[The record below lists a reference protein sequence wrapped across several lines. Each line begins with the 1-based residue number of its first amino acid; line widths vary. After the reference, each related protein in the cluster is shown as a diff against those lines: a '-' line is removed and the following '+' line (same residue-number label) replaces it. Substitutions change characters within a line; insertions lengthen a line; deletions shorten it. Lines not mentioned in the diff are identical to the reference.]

1 MRRPEMK
8 QIREVRI
15 KDLLVYFWLQ
25 LLILAIIWTL
35 FGLFVNFGWAPLP
48 VWAILLITIAISYM
62 PLRFFAMGCVL
73 MYKAYAPLSVRN
85 ECRFTPT
92 CSTYMLI
99 AIKKYGLI
107 IGIIKG
113 IRRICRCKPPNG
125 GEDWP

>member
-1 MRRPEMK
+1 MK
-8 QIREVRI
+8 QIREIRI
-15 KDLLVYFWLQ
+15 KDLIVYFWLQ
-25 LLILAIIWTL
+25 LIVLIICWTL
-35 FGLFVNFGWAPLP
+35 CGVTAGLKLFDFP
-48 VWAILLITIAISYM
+48 VWAEILITVLITYV
-62 PLRFFAMGCVL
+62 PFRLFAMGCVL

-92 CSTYMLI
+92 CSTYMLL

-107 IGIIKG
+107 IGIFKG